1 MTSRRSEAT
10 SSEGFLFRIRNGL
23 LWMCAVEAVLASLY
37 VATFWNDLND
47 RRVSIWIL
55 FLGATI
61 ALRALAIRKHARS
74 SPTSPWA
81 PSTFVLATVWAGGLL
96 WASSCLLI
104 QPGSTSIA
112 QVTTSLAAT
121 AVACAACGFVP
132 GGVAV
137 TVAYLIPAVLGAF
150 ATIALGIPLS
160 AQVAMLSL
168 VFLAVAWLV
177 QFWTTRLIS
186 SSTSLSEQLLQAQR
200 TAEKA
205 SAIKS
210 AIIANTS
217 HELRTPLNAVIGFS
231 EAISQQILGPIGNPK
246 YLDYA
251 QSIQDS
257 GRHLLQIINDIL
269 DISRIE
275 SGKYEMHEG
284 SVPIDEIAEFSIRMV
299 RDAAG
304 KAGVTIS
311 TAIPEPSPRL
321 LADERML
328 KQIVLNLLSNAV
340 KFTPVGGTVTLSAD
354 YLGTDEYCI
363 AIQDSGI
370 GIPAED
376 LERVFEPFVQIEG
389 AFNRRHQGTGLG
401 LALVRAMAEQHH
413 ARLELQSEI
422 GRGTI
427 ARVCFPASRV
437 IHPQASHQ
445 DLARAG

>member
-1 MTSRRSEAT
+1 MTIRWLEGA

-23 LWMCAVEAVLASLY
+23 IWMCALEAVLGALLVAAFWSELRAPHTSL
-37 VATFWNDLND
+37 
-47 RRVSIWIL
+47 WIIVL
-55 FLGATI
+55 YAVVI
-61 ALRALAIRKHARS
+61 LRALGMRGQERPGPS
-74 SPTSPWA
+74 SAWA
-81 PSTFVLATVWAGGLL
+81 PSTFVLATVWASAAL
-96 WASSCLLI
+96 WAATCFLI
-104 QPGSTSIA
+104 EPTSAPIA
-112 QVTTSLAAT
+112 QVTVSLAAT
-121 AVACAACGFVP
+121 VIACAACGFVP
-132 GGVAV
+132 GGIAV
-137 TVAYLIPAVLGAF
+137 TIAYLIPAVIGAAITVF
-150 ATIALGIPLS
+150 MNIPLL
-160 AQVAMLSL
+160 AQVAALAL
-168 VFLAVAWLV
+168 VFLTLALIV
-177 QFWTTRLIS
+177 QFWTARLIAS
-186 SSTSLSEQLLQAQR
+186 SASLSAQLLAAQR

-231 EAISQQILGPIGNPK
+231 EAISQQILGPVGNVK
-246 YLDYA
+246 YLEYA
-251 QSIQDS
+251 ESIHDS

-275 SGKYEMHEG
+275 SGKHEMHET
-284 SVPIDEIAEFSIRMV
+284 SVPLDEVVEFSIRMIG
-299 RDAAG
+299 DGAT

-311 TAIPEPSPRL
+311 VDIPDPAPRL

-340 KFTPVGGTVTLSAD
+340 KFTPMGGTVKLSME
-354 YLGTDEYCI
+354 YLSDAEFCI
-363 AIQDSGI
+363 GIRDSGI

-413 ARLELQSEI
+413 GRLELQSEM
-422 GRGTI
+422 GLGTI

-437 IHPQASHQ
+437 MEPKSSQQ
-445 DLARAG
+445 DLARTG